1 MWIPQNLQIMCHN
14 IWDLEEGMEIHNLL
28 LFMDLPFR
36 IMIDSDVSRDKMSLL
51 LDILFFKL

>member
-14 IWDLEEGMEIHNLL
+14 ICDLEEGMEINNLL
-28 LFMDLPFR
+28 LFMDLPLR

-51 LDILFFKL
+51 LDILFF